1 MSKPRKKWPW
11 PFVETIWMDAHS
23 HASWHK
29 LNDHP
34 NILEVHQRGWII
46 MDADHQIVMA
56 AQVIEEE
63 GMDAANTYSIG
74 DVCAIPRGCIKSIRK
89 LKI

>member
-1 MSKPRKKWPW
+1 MARQKKKWPW
-11 PFVETIWMDAHS
+11 PFAEVIWMDANS
-23 HASWHK
+23 KADWHPSEK
-29 LNDHP
+29 HP
-34 NILEVHQRGWII
+34 SVVEVYQRGWLIR
-46 MDADHQIVMA
+46 DDDDQLVMA

-63 GMDAANTYSIG
+63 DKMEDPYSIG